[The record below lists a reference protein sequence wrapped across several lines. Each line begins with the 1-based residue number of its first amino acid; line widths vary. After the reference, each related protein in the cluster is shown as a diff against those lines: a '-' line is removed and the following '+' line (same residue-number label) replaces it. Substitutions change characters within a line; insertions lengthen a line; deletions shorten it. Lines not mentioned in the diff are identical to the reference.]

1 MRAVTFSKPCR
12 RTLGAVAAGPRS
24 GRTSAWTSSPSPR
37 SASSPRP
44 PSSTAARGAS
54 RTRSRRASRCSGILR
69 IAVGLA
75 SGAGV
80 GAAALDLAAATAVFV
95 AGAVAFRF
103 RLLGGGDVKLIA
115 AAALWLGAAALG
127 PFLLATAL
135 AGGALAVGF
144 LLARH
149 ARREGLAAGLPY
161 GIAIAAGGILV
172 SAGAAWA

>member
-1 MRAVTFSKPCR
+1 MDILTLAAIGVFAAAAVVD
-12 RTLGAVAAGPRS
+12 G
-24 GRTSAWTSSPSPR
+24 
-37 SASSPRP
+37 
-44 PSSTAARGAS
+44 
-54 RTRSRRASRCSGILR
+54 RSRRIPNPLPAGLALLGILR

-80 GAAALDLAAATAVFV
+80 AAAALDLAAATAVFV
-95 AGAVAFRF
+95 VGAVAFRF